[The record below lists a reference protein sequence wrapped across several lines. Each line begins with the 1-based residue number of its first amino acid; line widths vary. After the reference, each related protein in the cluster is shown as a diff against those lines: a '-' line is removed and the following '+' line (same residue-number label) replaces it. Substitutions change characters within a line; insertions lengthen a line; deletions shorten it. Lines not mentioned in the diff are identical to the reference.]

1 MATVWD
7 YLWGAGPIADAPKAA
22 DASVARLRETLDH
35 QQGFSGHISALAS
48 RTALAPEDVMAEA
61 VRFADRHPE
70 AFHDFIY
77 KGSPIRPTQ
86 ESTAPSRFNN
96 IVAMLLIL
104 ALLLVLIVIVG
115 NR

>member
-1 MATVWD
+1 MASLWD
-7 YLWGAGPIADAPKAA
+7 YLLGVRRVPEPNTVDAAT
-22 DASVARLRETLDH
+22 VAKLRETLDH

-77 KGSPIRPTQ
+77 QGNAVRPAR
-86 ESTAPSRFNN
+86 ENATAGKFNN
-96 IVAMLLIL
+96 VVAMVFIL

-115 NR
+115 SR